1 VAKKNMNLFLSS
13 IWAEALKA
21 RRSKVPLLASI
32 GFTLA
37 PLMDGL
43 FMFIMKDP
51 ERAREMGLLST
62 KAQLAI
68 STADWTAFFGVLTQ
82 AVAVGGTI
90 VFAIVTAWIFG
101 REFSDHTAK
110 DLMALPTSREKIVS
124 AKLIVV
130 SIWVFITT
138 VWVYLIGLLVGNL
151 VDIPGWTIQLARQSL
166 FDVLACASMSLL
178 LLTPIAF
185 IASMGRGYLPPLG
198 FAVLTIFFSQIVAA
212 TGWGDWFPW
221 SVPAL
226 FSGVV
231 GPRTEQLGIHSYVLV
246 FFTSVVGLALTFW
259 WWQSADQTR

>member
-1 VAKKNMNLFLSS
+1 MNGFLASL
-13 IWAEALKA
+13 WAETLKA

-51 ERAREMGLLST
+51 ERAREMGLLSV
-62 KAQLAI
+62 KAQLAM
-68 STADWTAFFGVLTQ
+68 STAEWATFFGVLTQ
-82 AVAVGGTI
+82 AIAIGGVI
-90 VFAIVTAWIFG
+90 VFSIVTAWVFG

-110 DLMALPTSREKIVS
+110 DLMALPTSREKIVA
-124 AKLIVV
+124 AKLIVM
-130 SIWVFITT
+130 SAWGFATS
-138 VWVYLIGLLVGNL
+138 VWIYLIGLIIGNL
-151 VDIPGWTIQLARQSL
+151 VDIPGWTTQLALQS
-166 FDVLACASMSLL
+166 FSDVLATAAMTLL
-178 LLTPIAF
+178 LMTPVAF

-198 FAVLTIFFSQIVAA
+198 WAVLTIFFSQIIAA

-231 GPRTEQLGIHSYVLV
+231 GPRSEQLGTHSYMLV
-246 FFTSVVGLALTFW
+246 ILASLFGLLATFW
-259 WWQSADQTR
+259 WWRNADQTR